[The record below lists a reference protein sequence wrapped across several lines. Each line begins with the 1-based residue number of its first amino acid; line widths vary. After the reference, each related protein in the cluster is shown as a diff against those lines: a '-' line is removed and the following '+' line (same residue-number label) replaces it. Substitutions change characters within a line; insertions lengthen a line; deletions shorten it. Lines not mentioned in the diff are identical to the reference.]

1 MTKIIEKLEYTG
13 EIYEFDQSPSQID
26 SNDSFKPYIPS
37 QDLIDVVNLA
47 IDLERP
53 LLIEGEPGCGKTELA
68 AAIANEFAQ
77 KYLKSGEKWPCNTWN
92 VKSTEIAGEGLY
104 TFDAISKMQD
114 AQLAGALG
122 EITAGDKELL
132 LDRLRYEHKEG
143 TDINKHPYI
152 KLGKLGQAL
161 RGDYSLGVRPILL
174 IDEIDK
180 ADADFPNDLLMEL
193 DKGEFEIREIRKK
206 YPEQRADGAIPSKP
220 IIIITSNRERPLSD
234 AFLRRC
240 IYFYLEFPDKKRLTE
255 IITRRFPGFGEG
267 PEEAEELIPTMI
279 ETLETM
285 RSALDGQPGI
295 KKPGTSEI
303 NDLIKYL
310 QKLEE
315 NKGSATALAALKD
328 IANRSPLLGI
338 LLKTKA
344 AQDIIAPPKP
354 ATKP

>member
-1 MTKIIEKLEYTG
+1 MSDPMKLEYTG
-13 EIYEFDQSPSQID
+13 DTYPL
-26 SNDSFKPYIPS
+26 SNFTCKPYIPS
-37 QDLIDVVNLA
+37 KELIDVVNLA

-68 AAIANEFAQ
+68 AAIAYEFAQ
-77 KYLKSGEKWPCNTWN
+77 KHLKPGEKWPCDIWN
-92 VKSTEIAGEGLY
+92 IKSTELANDGLY

-122 EITAGDKELL
+122 EISDDDKKLL
-132 LDRLRYEHKEG
+132 LERLRYKHKKG
-143 TDINKHPYI
+143 TDINEHPYI

-161 RGDYSLGVRPILL
+161 RGDYPPGVRPILL

-180 ADADFPNDLLMEL
+180 ADTDFPNDLLMEL
-193 DKGEFEIREIRKK
+193 DKGEFEIREIREK
-206 YPEQRADGAIPSKP
+206 YPEERADKASPIKP

-240 IYFYLEFPDKKRLTE
+240 IYFHLEFPGEKRLAE
-255 IITRRFPGFGEG
+255 IIASRFPGFGQGSKESTL
-267 PEEAEELIPTMI
+267 LIPTI
-279 ETLETM
+279 TRTLETM
-285 RSALDGQPGI
+285 RSTLDGQPGV
-295 KKPGTSEI
+295 KKPGTSEMI
-303 NDLIKYL
+303 DLVKWCL
-310 QKLEE
+310 KELE
-315 NKGSATALAALKD
+315 KKDGLASALAALEN